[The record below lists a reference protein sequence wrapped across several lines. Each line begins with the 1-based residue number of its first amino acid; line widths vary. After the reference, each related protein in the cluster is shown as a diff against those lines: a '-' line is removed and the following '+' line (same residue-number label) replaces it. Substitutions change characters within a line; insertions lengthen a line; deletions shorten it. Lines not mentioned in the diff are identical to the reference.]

1 MLAVYLSALAVTVAA
16 QRSPGPNLLAVAGV
30 ALEQGRV
37 AAIIAALGVATG
49 ETIGVVSLALGVAAL
64 FDSYPWLI
72 NVLQLIGG
80 CYFIHIGIRAM
91 ISAINN
97 QPKMIKSHDGMIAL
111 SSAFRI
117 GLLVVLTNPKAAIMW
132 ISLITFMTTS
142 GLSTSGL
149 LIFAPI
155 GGTSALIIYG
165 GYGLLFS
172 THVAQAFYKKTA
184 RAFEALCAITF
195 SGIGAY

>member
-16 QRSPGPNLLAVAGV
+16 QLSPGPNLLAVAGV
-30 ALEQGRV
+30 ALAQGRI

-49 ETIGVVSLALGVAAL
+49 ATFWVASLALGVAAL
-64 FDSYPWLI
+64 FNSYPWLI

-80 CYFIHIGIRAM
+80 CYFIYIGLRAM

-97 QPKMIKSHDGMIAL
+97 QPKMIKSHDGMITL

-142 GLSTSGL
+142 GL
-149 LIFAPI
+149 
-155 GGTSALIIYG
+155 
-165 GYGLLFS
+165 LFS

-184 RAFEALCAITF
+184 RAFEALCGLTF
-195 SGIGAY
+195 SGLGAYYLFSGIAIL